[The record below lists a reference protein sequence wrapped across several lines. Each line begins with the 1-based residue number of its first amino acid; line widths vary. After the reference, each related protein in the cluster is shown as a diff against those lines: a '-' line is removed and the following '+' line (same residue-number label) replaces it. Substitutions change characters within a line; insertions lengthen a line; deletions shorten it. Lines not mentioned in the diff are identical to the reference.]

1 MAVVLAAGC
10 SSGDTGKDVAARV
23 GGEKITNAQLDTEL
37 RLAGARD
44 PSDPKLRQAALEE
57 IIARKVLAQ
66 AARNEKL
73 DKAPEA
79 IVLKAASI
87 ESFEAGLVRRHLLS
101 AVPEPT
107 KAEVDAFV
115 REHPQMFERRTGYL
129 IDQLSVP
136 AQRTPELIEALRPT
150 KTLEEVEAV
159 LRARR
164 IDYRRSLQSL
174 DTLRGEPQL
183 SAAIE
188 KLPPGEPFVL
198 PDAGG
203 FTVNR
208 VRDSTVQPL
217 TGEKAQAVAKELLL
231 GQRRAKA
238 LRERLDK
245 LKAEKVTYGKGFE
258 APAAKKPAA

>member
-10 SSGDTGKDVAARV
+10 SSADTGKDVVARV
-23 GGEKITNAQLDTEL
+23 GGEKVTKAQLDTEL
-37 RLAGARD
+37 KLAGARD
-44 PSDPKLRQAALEE
+44 PADPKLRQAALEE

-66 AARNEKL
+66 AAREERL
-73 DKAPEA
+73 DKGPDA

-87 ESFEAGLVRRHLLS
+87 ETFEAGLIRRNLLL
-101 AVPEPT
+101 AVPEPST
-107 KAEVDAFV
+107 AEIDAFV

-136 AQRTPELIEALRPT
+136 AQRTPELIAALKPT
-150 KTLEEVEAV
+150 KTLEEVEAM
-159 LRARR
+159 LKERR

-174 DTLRGEPQL
+174 DTLRSEPQL

-198 PDAGG
+198 PEAGG

-208 VRDSTVQPL
+208 VRDATVQPL
-217 TGEKAQAVAKELLL
+217 TGAKAQAIAKELLL

-238 LRERLDK
+238 LRARLDE
-245 LKAEKVTYGKGFE
+245 LKAAKVKYGEGYE
-258 APAAKKPAA
+258 PPAGKKPDA